1 MQFSGS
7 FGDAYL
13 ARDLLVQLTP
23 NNLNRDFALAL
34 RQFIKSRSK
43 RAHGFVILAA
53 RAVTR
58 EPNVY
63 SIQKI
68 LPPEWFREKLDGASL
83 HRFPGHRDITMSR
96 GESTSDYPVVRTPQ
110 TSYRCKQA
118 GVQALRT
125 Q

>member
-68 LPPEWFREKLDGASL
+68 LPPEWFREKLDGARL
-83 HRFPGHRDITMSR
+83 HRFHGHRDITMSR
-96 GESTSDYPVVRTPQ
+96 GEST
-110 TSYRCKQA
+110 
-118 GVQALRT
+118 
-125 Q
+125 

>member
-58 EPNVY
+58 EPNEIGRAHV
-63 SIQKI
+63 
-68 LPPEWFREKLDGASL
+68 
-83 HRFPGHRDITMSR
+83 
-96 GESTSDYPVVRTPQ
+96 
-110 TSYRCKQA
+110 
-118 GVQALRT
+118 
-125 Q
+125 